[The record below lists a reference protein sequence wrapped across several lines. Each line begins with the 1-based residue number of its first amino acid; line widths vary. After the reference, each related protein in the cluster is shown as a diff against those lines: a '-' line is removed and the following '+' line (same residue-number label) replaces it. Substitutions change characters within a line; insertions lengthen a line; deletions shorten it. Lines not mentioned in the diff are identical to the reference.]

1 MDPMFVVDGQGQI
14 VYLNEEACRS
24 FFGTTTKEKDKGT
37 TAAAKAFQLGQLLP
51 GLATKDPHALFV
63 QVTASPEQA
72 MDVTCRRQSQEKTGD
87 DNQTKWQASLSMRQ
101 TKLRAPQSLENNSE
115 QLQTYYIGTLRDIT
129 QRMER
134 ETLFKSV
141 IDEAI
146 DAIFTINE
154 KGIITLVNA
163 SACRTFGYTSGTYSS
178 LSFGGWE
185 EEDACLRAPNRME
198 PLLELC
204 GNTWMI
210 CFHDIFFLYHANLFT
225 EFSPTECLQP
235 SCYRGIVGTQCEKAH
250 ARTTS
255 CQS

>member
-51 GLATKDPHALFV
+51 GLATQDPHALFV

-87 DNQTKWQASLSMRQ
+87 DNQTKWQASLSMKQ
-101 TKLRAPQSLENNSE
+101 TKLQGPLSLENNSE
-115 QLQTYYIGTLRDIT
+115 QQQQLQTYYIGTLRDIT

-163 SACRTFGYTSGTYSS
+163 SACRTFGYTSGTCTL
-178 LSFGGWE
+178 LSFGGLE
-185 EEDACLRAPNRME
+185 EEDASVRVPNRME

-204 GNTWMI
+204 GDT
-210 CFHDIFFLYHANLFT
+210 
-225 EFSPTECLQP
+225 
-235 SCYRGIVGTQCEKAH
+235 
-250 ARTTS
+250 
-255 CQS
+255 